1 MIQKLWQLIRDGIE
15 VEMKDAQRD
24 FDASK
29 GRLKEA
35 AADYHFAMW
44 LLSASA
50 SKKPSAFE
58 SPDDFAA
65 YVIDLI
71 ENAPENKELAG
82 APRAKYVWLV
92 KDRYKRVT
100 GDDYEKK

>member
-1 MIQKLWQLIRDGIE
+1 MIKKLQQLIRAGIE
-15 VEMKDAQRD
+15 SEMKDAHRD
-24 FDASK
+24 HEATK
-29 GRLKEA
+29 GRLKEP

-58 SPDDFAA
+58 SPDELAA
-65 YVIDLI
+65 YLIDVI
-71 ENAPENKELAG
+71 ESAPENKDLAG

-100 GDDYEKK
+100 GKDYDE

>member
-1 MIQKLWQLIRDGIE
+1 MIQKLWQLIRAGLE
-15 VEMKDAQRD
+15 AEMKDAQRD
-24 FDASK
+24 YDVSK

-50 SKKPSAFE
+50 SKKPTAFE
-58 SPDDFAA
+58 NPEELAG

-71 ENAPENKELAG
+71 ESAPENKDLAG

-92 KDRYKRVT
+92 KDRYKRVV
-100 GDDYEKK
+100 GKDYTE